1 MQQQEYCQCY
11 RGWNMVLSSA
21 QTRYRSVTTGAHPPE
36 RKGRRTRSKSA
47 RRGAEEGGERG
58 REPPP
63 PGAQAQ

>member
-1 MQQQEYCQCY
+1 M
-11 RGWNMVLSSA
+11 A
-21 QTRYRSVTTGAHPPE
+21 QAFPDTGYVDDTTGAHPPE

-58 REPPP
+58 RDPPP